1 MCARLYGRPP
11 FQVSVEEVEDARI
24 EAPGDA
30 LVRLT
35 TAGICGSDLHMYE
48 GRAPMEPG
56 QVVGHENLGIVEEV
70 GPGVV
75 SIWPGDRVVLPFN
88 IACGFCFNCS
98 RGYTNA
104 CLTTNPKGHGGG
116 YGYSGMGPYKG
127 GQAELLRVP
136 FADFNALELPG
147 KPGDEFEDDFL
158 LLSDV
163 FPTGYHSTEQ
173 ARVRAGDSVAVWGA
187 GPVGLLAGLSARIRG
202 ASEIY
207 IVDCVDDRLQKASEL
222 GATAVDLR
230 KGDPVQQIF
239 DLREPHRRNVQEL
252 RAGSGRKMPGVMCGI
267 DAVGYEAWAND
278 APGEQQEPT
287 QVIEDLIRVTNPTG
301 HVGLIGVYF
310 PEDPGGVDSDAKKG
324 RFRLSLGA
332 AWEKGIGIEMGQAP
346 VKQYNVYLRDLILS
360 GAAKPSF
367 FVSHRLP
374 LEAAPIAY
382 EKLDKR
388 TEGYRKVL
396 LKPNGLAA

>member
-1 MCARLYGRPP
+1 MRAVVWKAPY
-11 FQVSVEEVEDARI
+11 QVSVEEVDDPRI

-56 QVVGHENLGIVEEV
+56 QVIGHENLGIVEEV
-70 GPGVV
+70 GRGVV
-75 SIWPGDRVVLPFN
+75 SVRPGDRVVLPFN
-88 IACGFCFNCS
+88 IACGFCFNCT
-98 RGYTNA
+98 RGFTNA

-116 YGYSGMGPYKG
+116 YGYSGMGPYRG

-136 FADFNALELPG
+136 FVDFNALELPG

-163 FPTGYHSTEQ
+163 FPTGYHATEQ
-173 ARVRAGDSVAVWGA
+173 AHVRPGDSVAIWGA
-187 GPVGLLAGLSARIRG
+187 GPVGLMAGLSAKIRG

-207 IVDCVDDRLQKASEL
+207 IVDCVDDRLQKVAEL
-222 GATAVDLR
+222 GARPIDLR
-230 KGDPVQQIF
+230 KGDPVQQIL

-252 RAGSGRKMPGVMCGI
+252 REGSGRKMPGVMCGI

-278 APGEQQEPT
+278 APGEKQEPT
-287 QVIEDLIRVTNPTG
+287 QIIEDLIRVTNPTG
-301 HVGLIGVYF
+301 HIGLIGVYF
-310 PEDPGGVDSDAKKG
+310 PEDPGGVNSDAKRG
-324 RFRLSLGA
+324 RFTLSLGL
-332 AWEKGIGIEMGQAP
+332 AWEKGLSLEMGQAP
-346 VKQYNVYLRDLILS
+346 VKRYNVYLRDLILA

-374 LEAAPIAY
+374 LDAAGEAY
-382 EKLDKR
+382 EKFDKR
-388 TEGYRKVL
+388 TDGYRKVL